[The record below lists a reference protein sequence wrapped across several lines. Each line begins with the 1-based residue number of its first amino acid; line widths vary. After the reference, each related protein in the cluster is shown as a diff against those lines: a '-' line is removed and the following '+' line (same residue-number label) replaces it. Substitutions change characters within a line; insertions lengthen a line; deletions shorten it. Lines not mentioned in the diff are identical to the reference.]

1 MISLPEQLTAAR
13 KWQFE
18 AQLDFFHALTSQ
30 VFARTEQVISLNLET
45 SRAAVERT
53 SKAVKQ
59 LFAIDDP
66 RDLVTIGSQ
75 GQQQFEQ
82 MLAYSRELFSIASG
96 APLPQAAATPWAT
109 PWAAPLTP
117 PAAPVEATPW
127 TPPAPVEATP
137 RTPPA
142 PVEATPRT
150 PPASQ
155 DATARQAAP
164 ANEPASAPAPDE
176 AGPAA
181 AKTWQQ
187 MDTGVRP
194 SKKPLVAAFPEGTPG
209 PAAQHTPIAEAA
221 MELSPHA
228 AEPQHPLSS
237 PMAAATDALDI
248 PPIAPVEA
256 APPPAPVSGT
266 PEIDVKQGQRTK
278 SRGSR
283 KK

>member
-18 AQLDFFHALTSQ
+18 AQLDFFRALTSQ
-30 VFARTEQVISLNLET
+30 VFARTEQVICLNLDT

-53 SKAVKQ
+53 SNTVKQ
-59 LFAIDDP
+59 LFAITDP
-66 RDLVTIGSQ
+66 RDLVTLGSQ
-75 GQQQFEQ
+75 GQEQFQQ

-96 APLPQAAATPWAT
+96 AQAPQAAPSPWAT
-109 PWAAPLTP
+109 PWTAPWTA
-117 PAAPVEATPW
+117 PAATVEATPW
-127 TPPAPVEATP
+127 TPPAPQASA
-137 RTPPA
+137 A
-142 PVEATPRT
+142 PQP
-150 PPASQ
+150 
-155 DATARQAAP
+155 AP
-164 ANEPASAPAPDE
+164 ANEPAGAPSANG

-181 AKTWQQ
+181 GNTWQ

-194 SKKPLVAAFPEGTPG
+194 SKKPLVATFAEATPG

-221 MELSPHA
+221 SQLSPHA

-237 PMAAATDALDI
+237 PMAAAGDEVGI

-278 SRGSR
+278 SRGNR